1 MGKFQDKVV
10 LITGASRG
18 LGAALARA
26 FAQEQAHLILLSRQ
40 ISGLEQL
47 DESLDRFNV
56 ETTLVP
62 VDLANPDRLARLPEA
77 IAQKY
82 GRLDVLIGNAA
93 MLGGLRPITHFDDQL
108 WYKVMDVNFHANWH
122 LLRGLELLLKQA
134 THPRALFV
142 TSSVATKNLAYW
154 GAYAASKAAL
164 NQMILTYAAEN
175 QHSSLK
181 VNLIDPGVMAT
192 DMFQEAMPGADVS
205 KLPKPDDIT
214 PAFLRYAAPDYQET
228 GQLIKI

>member
-18 LGAALARA
+18 LGAALAQA

-40 ISGLEQL
+40 VSGLEHL
-47 DESLDRFNV
+47 DETLDQFNV

-62 VDLANPDRLARLPEA
+62 VDLANHDRLARLPEA

-93 MLGGLRPITHFDDQL
+93 ILGGLSPITHFDDQL
-108 WYKVMDVNFHANWH
+108 WHKVMDVNFHANWH
-122 LLRGLELLLKQA
+122 LLKGFEVLLKQA
-134 THPRALFV
+134 SHPRALFV
-142 TSSVATKNLAYW
+142 TAGVANKNLAYW

-164 NQMILTYAAEN
+164 NQMVLTYAAEN
-175 QHSSLK
+175 ETSPLK
-181 VNLIDPGVMAT
+181 ANLIDPGVMAT
-192 DMFQEAMPGADVS
+192 DLFKEAMPGVDLS
-205 KLPKPDDIT
+205 KVPKPDDIA
-214 PAFLRYAAPDYQET
+214 PAFLRHTAPEYQET